1 MTSEIEVT
9 EERLRSFLTQL
20 LAECGILD
28 RLVYKN
34 KNQHRRSSYFQ
45 YLLKVKRDLKLLQ
58 SAHLEDLLESCF
70 NVVSDRKAKQ
80 KVHLLESLKWNHD
93 AGKYN
98 FMERLLGSARLLSEM
113 TEPILKAATEISK
126 LLARSFF
133 MGLSLTILALLG
145 RIRLLVQQMLKDI
158 VFLFNEVSCIAQKKQ
173 DIKINQDGIEVFREY
188 YPNMEEVITLEC
200 VWDKDKYVLVEK
212 AQKISPKFPEELLE
226 ETEPPKQPVTLYRS
240 VEAFLGDIELDSNDS
255 NLDHMKPDDAFL
267 RPEEALET
275 IDEPPSKKPCSGDGL
290 IGSSGSSKTRV
301 AFISVKKPLTICT
314 AALQMNKAESESSN
328 KDDEEDPSFSLLAG
342 ETTRGSLF

>member
-1 MTSEIEVT
+1 MTLEIEVT
-9 EERLRSFLTQL
+9 EERLRSFLTHL
-20 LAECGILD
+20 LAECRILD

-34 KNQHRRSSYFQ
+34 KNQHHRSSYFQ
-45 YLLKVKRDLKLLQ
+45 YLLKVKRDLKILQ

-98 FMERLLGSARLLSEM
+98 FMERLLGSVRLLSEM
-113 TEPILKAATEISK
+113 TEPILKAAIEISK

-133 MGLSLTILALLG
+133 TGLSLIILALLG
-145 RIRLLVQQMLKDI
+145 RIRLSVQQMLKDI
-158 VFLFNEVSCIAQKKQ
+158 VFLFNEISCIAQKKK
-173 DIKINQDGIEVFREY
+173 DIKINQDGIEIFREY
-188 YPNMEEVITLEC
+188 YPMEEVITLEC

-212 AQKISPKFPEELLE
+212 AKKISPKFPEELLE
-226 ETEPPKQPVTLYRS
+226 ETEPPKKPVTLYRS
-240 VEAFLGDIELDSNDS
+240 VEAFLGDTELDLKEVSDS
-255 NLDHMKPDDAFL
+255 NLDHIMPDDAFT

-275 IDEPPSKKPCSGDGL
+275 IEEPPSKKPCSGDGI

-301 AFISVKKPLTICT
+301 AFISVKKPVTIST
-314 AALQMNKAESESSN
+314 SALQMNKAESESSN
-328 KDDEEDPSFSLLAG
+328 KHDDEDPSFSL
-342 ETTRGSLF
+342 F